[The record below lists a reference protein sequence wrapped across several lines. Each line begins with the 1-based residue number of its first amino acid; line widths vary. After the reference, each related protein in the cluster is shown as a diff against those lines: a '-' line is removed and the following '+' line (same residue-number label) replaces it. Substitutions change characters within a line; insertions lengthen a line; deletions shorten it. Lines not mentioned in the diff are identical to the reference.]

1 MRKRR
6 CPGLKT
12 ISKMDKR
19 AINPILSV
27 DVEEYYHAE
36 NILYSLPD
44 EKINSLEE
52 RLHIGLRKIVDL
64 LEQSGSKA
72 TFFVLG
78 CIAEKNKSLLKEISN
93 AGHEIASH
101 GYYHKLLSSH
111 TNFTF
116 EEGLDRSIKVL
127 SDITGKKVIG
137 YRAPSFSFDGN
148 LPWFFDI
155 LKKKGVLYDSSI
167 SCSFFRC
174 NIKCA
179 KNDSKYFEISEDIL
193 EFPTSFF
200 KIGSV
205 KIPLGG
211 GYFRAYPYQITK
223 WGLNKIAQNENP
235 SPVFYVHPWELDF
248 QQPRLE
254 IPPIKRIR
262 HYLNLDTTERKLKRL
277 LSDMKFTSIGEV
289 LKSY

>member
-1 MRKRR
+1 
-6 CPGLKT
+6 
-12 ISKMDKR
+12 MDKKTT
-19 AINPILSV
+19 NPIFSV

-44 EKINSLEE
+44 EKINSLQE

-78 CIAEKNKSLLKEISN
+78 CIAEKNKSLLRKISN

-101 GYYHKLLSSH
+101 GYYHKPLSRH

-127 SDITGKKVIG
+127 SDITGKKVMG
-137 YRAPSFSFDGN
+137 YRAPSFSFDEN

-174 NIKCA
+174 TIKCA
-179 KNDSKYFEISEDIL
+179 RGDLKYFEISEGIL

-211 GYFRAYPYQITK
+211 GYFRAYPYRITK
-223 WGLNKIAQNENP
+223 WGLNKIAQNGNT

-277 LSDMKFTSIGEV
+277 LFDMKFTSIDGV
-289 LKSY
+289 LKSC